1 MRNFLVRLAISMSF
15 VFVDVFLLSESTKLT
30 PEIRQINEKPQKSLS
45 SHPLTLSPEQTLRV
59 ILQAYIN
66 RDPETVIAYYPRGDS
81 EEWKKWLNKAQQGI
95 NSYMTDQKHVKQIV
109 EIEMKNIKD
118 DKGDKIAF
126 LTVTL
131 ETTPRFSGAVSRE
144 ADGRYVASI
153 HWILRQYKGKG
164 PWYFDGGGF

>member
-1 MRNFLVRLAISMSF
+1 MSF
-15 VFVDVFLLSESTKLT
+15 IFVDFFLFSVSITWT
-30 PEIRQINEKPQKSLS
+30 PEIGQINEKPQKSLS
-45 SHPLTLSPEQTLRV
+45 SHPLTLPPEQTLRV

-81 EEWKKWLNKAQQGI
+81 EEWKRWLNKAQQGI
-95 NSYMTDQKHVKQIV
+95 NSSMTDQRHVKQII

-118 DKGDKIAF
+118 DKGDKVAF
-126 LTVTL
+126 LTVSL

-153 HWILRQYKGKG
+153 HWVLRQYKGKG